1 MELIFLPRKFYN
13 SYAILHTRFMLVIL
27 VRSLIIFIVLVAGM
41 RLMGKRTLGELQP
54 YEFVIVL
61 AIADL
66 ASVPMQDIS
75 ISIFYGLVP
84 LGAVI
89 ILHYAITILTSKSI
103 KARKFLN
110 GKPFIIID
118 DDGINA
124 KTMQK
129 LNIDINDL
137 LAGIRQQGYFSITQI
152 KYGIIE
158 TNGKL
163 SLLQDDEAKAPNSIP
178 MTLIVEG
185 KLLDENI
192 ADLNIT
198 REQINKLLSDNRL
211 KMKDVLL
218 LTAESNNIFIQP
230 KNAKY
235 IEVTVE

>member
-1 MELIFLPRKFYN
+1 
-13 SYAILHTRFMLVIL
+13 MLVIV
-27 VRSLIIFIVLVAGM
+27 VRSIVIFIVLVVGM

-75 ISIFYGLVP
+75 ISIFYGLIP
-84 LGAVI
+84 LGVVI
-89 ILHYAITILTSKSI
+89 VMHYAITILTSKSI
-103 KARKFLN
+103 KARKLLN

-124 KTMQK
+124 KTMEK
-129 LNIDINDL
+129 LNIDVNDL

-163 SLLQDDEAKAPNSIP
+163 SLLEDDEASPPNSIP

-185 KLLDENI
+185 KLLDNNI
-192 ADLNIT
+192 QGLDIT
-198 REQINKLLSDNRL
+198 EAQINKLLSDNRL

-218 LTAESNNIFIQP
+218 LTAESKNIFIQP

-235 IEVTVE
+235 IEVTVK